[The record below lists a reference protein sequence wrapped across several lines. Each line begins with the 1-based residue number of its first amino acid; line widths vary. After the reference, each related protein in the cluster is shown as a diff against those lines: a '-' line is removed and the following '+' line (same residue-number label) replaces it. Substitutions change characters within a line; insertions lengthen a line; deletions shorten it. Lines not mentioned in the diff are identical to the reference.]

1 MTYLQAH
8 TCLQGD
14 LTTEDTEDA
23 EELTSV
29 SSVPSVVKTF
39 GPAVGGS

>member
-14 LTTEDTEDA
+14 LTTEDT